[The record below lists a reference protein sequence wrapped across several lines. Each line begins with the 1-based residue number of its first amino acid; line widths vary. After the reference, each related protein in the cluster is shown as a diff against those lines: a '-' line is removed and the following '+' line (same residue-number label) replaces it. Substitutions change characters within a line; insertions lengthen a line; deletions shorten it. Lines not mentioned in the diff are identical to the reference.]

1 MWEDFNTDIMFSIGF
16 QDFLFIFNLLL
27 LARYIMY
34 NEQINDHTSVN
45 TFCHVKMKVL
55 LFTALSSSHNKIKKK
70 LFCPCTVNKLCQ

>member
-34 NEQINDHTSVN
+34 NEQINDQLIH
-45 TFCHVKMKVL
+45 FAMLKWKCYYLQHYHQ
-55 LFTALSSSHNKIKKK
+55 SHNKIKKIILPLYSK
-70 LFCPCTVNKLCQ
+70 QTLSVT